1 MLRYLTVDEVI
12 ATHAKTVEKSG
23 GGLHGVL
30 HPGRIES
37 IVAHMQNDD
46 YYPTVADKLAYLFY
60 GLSTGH
66 CFTDG
71 NKRIAITAT
80 VQMLLNNGYMAIV
93 QRFMIEMENITVHVA
108 TGVVSRDLLRD
119 IINCHLNLDP
129 DDEAVKLRIF
139 ECISNAI
146 LPDAQ

>member
-1 MLRYLTVDEVI
+1 MLRYLTVDDVLT
-12 ATHAKTVEKSG
+12 THALTVEKSG

-37 IVAHMQNDD
+37 ILEHMQNDD
-46 YYPTVADKLAYLFY
+46 YYPTVADKLAHLFF

-80 VQMLLNNGYMAIV
+80 VQMLLNNGYVAIV
-93 QRFMIEMENITVHVA
+93 RRFMIEMENVTVHVA
-108 TGVVSRDLLRD
+108 TGVIERELLRD

-129 DDEAVKLRIF
+129 DNEEIKLRLY

-146 LPDAQ
+146 PPEDQ